1 MNEMPIIKL
10 AAEDNCAI
18 CNKVIGDG
26 DVVYLCNTKEQ
37 RNKARGHLNTGGSLF
52 CRNCGLKTDK
62 NQGKDGHNVCGR
74 DRELMTRDIE
84 HTHHILEVKVENG
97 KG

>member
-1 MNEMPIIKL
+1 MSIIKL

-26 DVVYLCNTKEQ
+26 DVVYLCKT
-37 RNKARGHLNTGGSLF
+37 RPLKAHHRLF

>member
-18 CNKVIGDG
+18 CKRVIGDG
-26 DVVYLCNTKEQ
+26 DVVYLCQTL
-37 RNKARGHLNTGGSLF
+37 KAHHRLF
-52 CRNCGLKTDK
+52 CRNCGLKTDM
-62 NQGKDGHNVCGR
+62 DSCGR
-74 DRELMTRDIE
+74 YRQMMTRDME
-84 HTHHILEVKVENG
+84 HTHHIHEVKVENG